1 MIKFLNLFHTFLL
14 TTGLSIGSLILSL
27 SSVQAQDA
35 VDIPVIQGTPAQTY
49 TPGAWQPV
57 ARVNPNQPVTVTIT
71 NETGYNLETG
81 LTTGQTNT
89 QIPPGGSYTI
99 NNVPKNSNIVIN
111 SIARAA
117 VLDYRIDVQDNVVNV
132 TVKTAA
138 GVAGDNAI
146 NIQDTG
152 AIYIY

>member
-1 MIKFLNLFHTFLL
+1 MSKFLHLFHPLLL
-14 TTGLSIGSLILSL
+14 TGCFSIGNILLSL

-35 VDIPVIQGTPAQTY
+35 IDIPVTQGTPAQTY

-57 ARVNPNQPVTVTIT
+57 ARINPNQPVTVTIT

-81 LTTGQTNT
+81 LTTGQINT
-89 QIPPGGSYTI
+89 QISPGSSYTM
-99 NNVPKNSNIVIN
+99 NNVPKNSNLVIN
-111 SIARAA
+111 SIGRAS

-152 AIYIY
+152 AIFIY

>member
-1 MIKFLNLFHTFLL
+1 MIKFLNLFHPFLL
-14 TTGLSIGSLILSL
+14 TGCLSIGNLVLSL

-57 ARVNPNQPVTVTIT
+57 ARINPNQPVTVTIT

-81 LTTGQTNT
+81 LTTGQINT
-89 QIPPGGSYTI
+89 QISPGGSYTM
-99 NNVPKNSNIVIN
+99 NNVPKNSDLVIN
-111 SIARAA
+111 SIGRAA
-117 VLDYRIDVQDNVVNV
+117 VLDYRIDVQDNSVNV

-146 NIQDTG
+146 NIQNTG

>member
-1 MIKFLNLFHTFLL
+1 MIKFLNLFPSFLL
-14 TTGLSIGSLILSL
+14 TGCFSIGSIFLSL

-57 ARVNPNQPVTVTIT
+57 ARINPNQPVTVTIL
-71 NETGYNLETG
+71 NQTGYNLETG
-81 LTTGQTNT
+81 LTTGKTNT
-89 QIPPGGSYTI
+89 QIAPSGSYTI
-99 NNVPKNSNIVIN
+99 NNVPKNSHIVIN
-111 SIARAA
+111 SITRAA

-132 TVKTAA
+132 TIKTAA

>member
-1 MIKFLNLFHTFLL
+1 MIKFLNLFHPFLL
-14 TTGLSIGSLILSL
+14 TGCLSIGNLVLSL

-35 VDIPVIQGTPAQTY
+35 IDIPVIQGTPAQTY

-57 ARVNPNQPVTVTIT
+57 ARINPNQPVTVTIT

-81 LTTGQTNT
+81 LTTGQINT
-89 QIPPGGSYTI
+89 QISPGGSYTM
-99 NNVPKNSNIVIN
+99 NNVPKNSDLVIN
-111 SIARAA
+111 SIGRAA
-117 VLDYRIDVQDNVVNV
+117 VLDYRIDVQDNSVNV

-146 NIQDTG
+146 NIQNTG

>member
-1 MIKFLNLFHTFLL
+1 MIKFLNLFHPFLL
-14 TTGLSIGSLILSL
+14 TGCLSIGNLVLSL

-35 VDIPVIQGTPAQTY
+35 IDIPVIQGTPAQTY

-57 ARVNPNQPVTVTIT
+57 ARINPNQPVTVTIT

-81 LTTGQTNT
+81 LTTGQINT
-89 QIPPGGSYTI
+89 QISPGGSYTM
-99 NNVPKNSNIVIN
+99 NNVPKNSDLVIN
-111 SIARAA
+111 SIGRAA
-117 VLDYRIDVQDNVVNV
+117 VLDYRIDVQDNIVNV

-146 NIQDTG
+146 NIQNTG